1 MHGIGTIVKKEL
13 ADHFSLEVDVPSAER
28 FLEKRID
35 TARRLFEEGKPEE
48 ESDTFIAVNLEE
60 DLYNQGLDEVMARLE
75 KKMIERALAKTDN
88 SKIRAAELLK
98 ISFRSLRYKVQKY
111 DIK

>member
-1 MHGIGTIVKKEL
+1 MSSETDKET
-13 ADHFSLEVDVPSAER
+13 V
-28 FLEKRID
+28 EKS
-35 TARRLFEEGKPEE
+35 E
-48 ESDTFIAVNLEE
+48 ESPISSESE
-60 DLYNQGLDEVMARLE
+60 DELFTKGLDEIMATFE
-75 KKMIERALAKTDN
+75 KKMIEHALVKTDN

>member
-1 MHGIGTIVKKEL
+1 
-13 ADHFSLEVDVPSAER
+13 
-28 FLEKRID
+28 
-35 TARRLFEEGKPEE
+35 
-48 ESDTFIAVNLEE
+48 
-60 DLYNQGLDEVMARLE
+60 MARLE
-75 KKMIERALAKTDN
+75 KKIIEHALVKTDN